1 MRKPYSND
9 LREHAMARVS
19 SGETTRVVA
28 AALWMSP
35 SCVSK
40 RSYRLRQTSSVPPG
54 KFAGH
59 KPRVLSGVQRKL
71 NVNRR

>member
-1 MRKPYSND
+1 MTKPYSND
-9 LREHAMARVS
+9 LRERAMARVS

-28 AALWMSP
+28 AALRMSP

-40 RSYRLRQTSSVPPG
+40 RSHRLHQTGSVPPG
-54 KFAGH
+54 KFGGH
-59 KPRVLSGVQRKL
+59 KPRVLSGVPRKL